1 MEFKETITFCLW
13 VIYLHVILLTVTG
26 NVLFWRFLPEASSL
40 NVLFLLSRNNDSYQ
54 PGTFAELISS
64 ENFNHREFSPQ
75 NFRTLNESFSVKQL
89 PPELLRYGRRRTN
102 VRGSNFGGSC
112 RTVALNLSSKS
123 R

>member
-1 MEFKETITFCLW
+1 MEFKETITFCLR

-75 NFRTLNESFSVKQL
+75 TLRTLNESFQ
-89 PPELLRYGRRRTN
+89 
-102 VRGSNFGGSC
+102 
-112 RTVALNLSSKS
+112 
-123 R
+123 